1 MSVAQPPAW
10 RFAVDRGGTFTDV
23 VATTPDGRLV
33 TEKLLSE
40 NPGHYPDAASEAVRR
55 LMARYG
61 EAAIAE
67 LRIGTTVATNALL
80 ERKGERLALAITRGF
95 ADALRI
101 GTQARPHI
109 FARHIVLPEQLPA
122 KVVEIDERVAVDGTV
137 LRPVDPWVPRSHTRM
152 ANGGAVG
159 VAMCCMAGAQERP
172 FAWGKA
178 PMTAAQLD
186 AMAEEVARLCIAH
199 DIPVTRWSVLTH
211 AEVQPTLGI
220 AQRRKWDVLV
230 LPGMARPGDPFEV
243 GDRIRAMIT
252 AKVKAA

>member
-1 MSVAQPPAW
+1 MTYAIRALQARCAALGFWPGPIDGVA
-10 RFAVDRGGTFTDV
+10 
-23 VATTPDGRLV
+23 GRR
-33 TEKLLSE
+33 TR
-40 NPGHYPDAASEAVRR
+40 EA
-55 LMARYG
+55 
-61 EAAIAE
+61 EAAA
-67 LRIGTTVATNALL
+67 RASQA
-80 ERKGERLALAITRGF
+80 RKGLPFIAPSGLTRVHVHWTAGGHKANATDLGAYHRLIEG
-95 ADALRI
+95 
-101 GTQARPHI
+101 
-109 FARHIVLPEQLPA
+109 
-122 KVVEIDERVAVDGTV
+122 DGTV

-159 VAMCCMAGAQERP
+159 VAMCCMASAQERP

-220 AQRRKWDVLV
+220 AQRQKWDVLV